1 MKESSVWP
9 RLAQIGIC
17 CALYLWSCSIGLAR
31 QATSAEQRE
40 PAVPSSAP
48 DHPNGEISGR
58 PSPVLPEPALFLG
71 QYANLELTITAN
83 RDGSLQKVVISKK
96 SKARLYDEYTRS
108 WVDKHWR
115 MPLAKPGEPDVRK
128 FIAPIVYPKHKWP
141 PGGYYPPPDYPVDYI
156 REHVEGLVIIEIK
169 VAPSGNIESTRT
181 VLSSGN
187 KGLDT
192 HTEQWVR
199 KQWKFPPGEGRW
211 YYWPVAYV
219 VK

>member
-1 MKESSVWP
+1 MKESSVRSV
-9 RLAQIGIC
+9 RLRLVQIGVYSVLC
-17 CALYLWSCSIGLAR
+17 LWSSLFGLVP
-31 QATSAEQRE
+31 QAISAEPR

-48 DHPNGEISGR
+48 DQPSSEIPGC

-71 QYANLELTITAN
+71 QYA
-83 RDGSLQKVVISKK
+83 KK

-108 WVDKHWR
+108 WVEKHWK
-115 MPLAKPGEPDVRK
+115 MPPAKPGEPDVRK

-141 PGGYYPPPDYPVDYI
+141 PGGYYPPPDYPGDYI

-169 VAPSGNIESTRT
+169 VAPSGHIESTRT

-187 KGLDT
+187 KGLDA

-199 KQWKFPPGEGRW
+199 QQWKFPPGEGHW